1 MMKYVCA
8 LLSVFSINASAEDR
22 EYRDLYYLAE
32 ALYHEARGEPDE
44 YVLLVAETVEQR
56 VLQPRFKSANYEE
69 AVHKKAY
76 SKRAGK
82 VVCSYEY
89 YCDGKSD
96 VMSNPVQ
103 KARMLSLAGYFLYGG
118 YERRTRGADHYY
130 AHDTLVPYWAPYMYD
145 VITLGG
151 HTFGKLD
158 W

>member
-1 MMKYVCA
+1 MRKLVVLLA
-8 LLSVFSINASAEDR
+8 LVASAAHAEDR

-32 ALYHEARGEPDE
+32 ALYHEARGESDE
-44 YVLLVAETVEQR
+44 YILLVAETVEQR
-56 VLQPRFKSANYEE
+56 VLQPRFKSDNYEE
-69 AVHKKAY
+69 AVHKSAY

-82 VVCSYEY
+82 VICSYEY

-96 VMSNPVQ
+96 AMANPVQ

-118 YERRTRGADHYY
+118 YERQLDGADHYY
-130 AHDTLVPYWAPYMYD
+130 AHKKITPYWAPYMYD
-145 VITLGG
+145 IVVRGG